1 MATAVVYSSKFLEHK
16 VTPLHPE
23 SPRRLAKAMSALRE
37 SGLLEQVSL
46 VEPREASL
54 EEIQLVHDPGYVEHV
69 RRLCAAGG
77 GYLDADT
84 PVSRGSF
91 EAAVYA
97 AGAVL
102 KACEMALRGDI
113 SSAFA
118 LVRPPGHHAGRRGIA
133 LRAPSRGFC
142 IFNNVAIAAKAMLER
157 GASRVAILDVD
168 CHHGN
173 GTQEAFY
180 SSSKVLFISL
190 HQHPYTLYP
199 GTGFTH
205 EAGEGDG
212 LGYNINI
219 PLPPMTG
226 DDMYMKLIDE
236 VVAPM
241 LRQFKP
247 ELILVSAGFDTHRS
261 DPLTRMLLTESTF
274 LHVFKLLASL
284 SEELKAPVVASL
296 EGGYG
301 EGLERGVKAAIASLA
316 GLELEASEPKTESSR
331 AVKSSITSTVRE
343 LEEATGGRWGIEWS

>member
-1 MATAVVYSSKFLEHK
+1 MAAVLYSSRFLEHK
-16 VTPLHPE
+16 VPPLHPE
-23 SPRRLAKAMSALRE
+23 SPRRLNRALSALRE
-37 SGLLEQVSL
+37 SKLLDEVE
-46 VEPREASL
+46 VIEPREAAL
-54 EEIQLVHDPGYVEHV
+54 EEIHLIHDPRYVEHV
-69 RRLCAAGG
+69 RSVCRAGG
-77 GYLDADT
+77 GYLDSDT
-84 PVSRGSF
+84 PVSEGSF

-102 KACEMALRGDI
+102 KACEMALRREI

-118 LVRPPGHHAGRRGIA
+118 LVRPPGHHAGKHGIA

-142 IFNNVAIAAKAMLER
+142 IFNNVAIAAAAMLR
-157 GASRVAILDVD
+157 RRVNRVAILDVD

-180 SSSKVLFISL
+180 SSSRVLFISL

-199 GTGFTH
+199 GTGFTY
-205 EAGEGDG
+205 EIGEGDG

-226 DDMYMKLIDE
+226 DDLYMKLLDE
-236 VVAPM
+236 IVAPI

-261 DPLTRMLLTESTF
+261 DPLTRMLITESTF
-274 LHVFKLLASL
+274 LHMFRLLASL
-284 SEELKAPVVASL
+284 SGELKAPVVASL

-301 EGLERGVKAAIASLA
+301 EGLERGVKAAVASLA
-316 GLELEASEPKTESSR
+316 GLHLEAKEPRTESSR
-331 AVKSSITSTVRE
+331 AVASAATSIVKE
-343 LEEATGGRWGIEWS
+343 LESVIEGRWSIEWS